1 MMARNTMSTTLIPPV
16 TQIDPKR
23 RLWLWSPAVPV
34 TFIAAAFAYAWSGQW
49 LWLLYAPLIIHVILP
64 VLDQTLGEDFS
75 NPSDESVVRMETD
88 LYYRA
93 LVWAYVPSQIIG
105 TVLGAWLVAN
115 RSMPWYAYAA
125 LVFLVGAINGV
136 GIGTGHEL
144 GHKKEKWDQWLSK
157 LALAPSM
164 YGHFFVEHN
173 RGHHKNVATPGDP
186 ASARMGESFWAFLPR
201 TVIGSLRSAWS
212 LEKQRLARQGLSVW
226 SVDNDNLQAWAMT
239 VVLFGALTLWLGWPV
254 LLFLVLQG
262 VYAASM
268 LESVNYVEHYGLL
281 RAKDASGAY
290 VRCAPEH
297 SWNSNHIVGNLIL
310 YHLQRHSDHH
320 ANPARR
326 YQSLRHFEEA
336 PQLPSGY
343 AALITVAY
351 VPALWFALMD
361 HRVMKHYGGDIHKA
375 NVHPPAAERLL
386 ARWGRA

>member
-1 MMARNTMSTTLIPPV
+1 
-16 TQIDPKR
+16 
-23 RLWLWSPAVPV
+23 
-34 TFIAAAFAYAWSGQW
+34 
-49 LWLLYAPLIIHVILP
+49 
-64 VLDQTLGEDFS
+64 
-75 NPSDESVVRMETD
+75 
-88 LYYRA
+88 
-93 LVWAYVPSQIIG
+93 
-105 TVLGAWLVAN
+105 
-115 RSMPWYAYAA
+115 
-125 LVFLVGAINGV
+125 
-136 GIGTGHEL
+136 
-144 GHKKEKWDQWLSK
+144 
-157 LALAPSM
+157 
-164 YGHFFVEHN
+164 
-173 RGHHKNVATPGDP
+173 
-186 ASARMGESFWAFLPR
+186 
-201 TVIGSLRSAWS
+201 
-212 LEKQRLARQGLSVW
+212 
-226 SVDNDNLQAWAMT
+226 VDNDNLQAWAMT

-281 RAKDASGAY
+281 RAKDASGTY

-297 SWNSNHIVGNLIL
+297 SWNSNHMVGNLIL

-375 NVHPPAAERLL
+375 NVHPPAAARLL